1 MKKVREVIL
10 PIREEK
16 RKESKEAIYD
26 LLLKKDMTTAEISKE
41 LHLPNR
47 FVRDRIQ
54 LLKLNCNMIET
65 KCRCGHTPVYKVK
78 K

>member
-10 PIREEK
+10 PIKEEK
-16 RKESKEAIYD
+16 KESKELIYD

-47 FVRDRIQ
+47 FVRDRIC
-54 LLKLNCNMIET
+54 LLKLECDMIET